1 MPEIWSQ
8 LADGN
13 DLKHLATENAS
24 IERIYKMYWSLMVA
38 IYHIILTTQY
48 FDGIGNN
55 VWSLN
60 VVDTYTKDNKVI
72 ERGNDIDFSYDY
84 QHISWSYD
92 STNIVYVVFDNSLKE
107 YHHVERVRVANIVN
121 GLKEIY
127 SAGSHNSQIIINK
140 LAWIILIK

>member
-24 IERIYKMYWSLMVA
+24 IERIYKMYWSPDGRY
-38 IYHIILTTQY
+38 ISYYTYTQY

-72 ERGNDIDFSYDY
+72 KGVMI
-84 QHISWSYD
+84 
-92 STNIVYVVFDNSLKE
+92 
-107 YHHVERVRVANIVN
+107 
-121 GLKEIY
+121 
-127 SAGSHNSQIIINK
+127 
-140 LAWIILIK
+140 